1 MWNEKK
7 MNFKLKKQVFFG
19 RIKFFYVLKQ
29 NTIGIFVGTLIDI
42 AMIIVPFEG
51 CYRQVGTTLVIT
63 EYSGAAAASASKIDD
78 SQTHPIGLEP
88 IERLIFIK
96 QQQQCSYC
104 WFFPKRTGES
114 NESTSSSNLE
124 NDQDPH
130 FFCLR
135 SSTETSSSGSNGGIL
150 DVDRLMQRT
159 IFLPTAADFTTNR
172 ILQHVPMNLMNG
184 TSAIQ
189 APTSNTIGWCL
200 LKFTIR
206 GLLRALFCVVH
217 LPY

>member
-1 MWNEKK
+1 M
-7 MNFKLKKQVFFG
+7 
-19 RIKFFYVLKQ
+19 
-29 NTIGIFVGTLIDI
+29 
-42 AMIIVPFEG
+42 
-51 CYRQVGTTLVIT
+51 VIT

-135 SSTETSSSGSNGGIL
+135 CRRRFGSSLQLRQHCALSHPTIVSRNSNSSNNFSFANMDADLLLGNSQKSENSGES
-150 DVDRLMQRT
+150 DEST
-159 IFLPTAADFTTNR
+159 
-172 ILQHVPMNLMNG
+172 NG
-184 TSAIQ
+184 TVMNSA
-189 APTSNTIGWCL
+189 TIVVMPDLSVRKGEP
-200 LKFTIR
+200 
-206 GLLRALFCVVH
+206 LR
-217 LPY
+217 